1 MPKVSTIAIDGPA
14 ASGKT
19 VVGRLVSVRLGFQF
33 LDTGLMYRAVTL
45 TAIQQSTPLSDD
57 VALATLAGE
66 TEIAITDTPDG
77 TRVVVNSADVT
88 DSLRDTKV
96 EAAVS
101 QVSAVA
107 GVRAVLVAKQRDM
120 AEAGSIVMAGRDI
133 GTVVLANADIKVYLQ
148 ASVEER
154 AKRRGLEKSGAK
166 DKAPVGT
173 VQKDLE
179 ARDKQDS
186 QRTASPLRPADD
198 AHIIQTDGLSIEQVV
213 AEILQLIAARS

>member
-45 TAIQQSTPLSDD
+45 AAIQQSTPLSDD

>member
-45 TAIQQSTPLSDD
+45 AAIQQSTPLSDD

-148 ASVEER
+148 ASAEER

>member
-45 TAIQQSTPLSDD
+45 AAIQQSTSLSDD
-57 VALATLAGE
+57 VALTTLAGE

-166 DKAPVGT
+166 DKASVKA

>member
-45 TAIQQSTPLSDD
+45 AAIQQSTPLSDD

-66 TEIAITDTPDG
+66 AEIAITDTPDG

-88 DSLRDTKV
+88 DSLRDAKV

-107 GVRAVLVAKQRDM
+107 GVRAVLVAKQRDI

-133 GTVVLANADIKVYLQ
+133 GTVVLADADIKVYLQ
-148 ASVEER
+148 ASAEER

-166 DKAPVGT
+166 DKASVGA

-186 QRTASPLRPADD
+186 KRTASPLRPADD

>member
-45 TAIQQSTPLSDD
+45 AAIQQSTPLSDD

-148 ASVEER
+148 ASAEER

-166 DKAPVGT
+166 DKALVGA

>member
-45 TAIQQSTPLSDD
+45 AAIQQSTPFSDD

-77 TRVVVNSADVT
+77 TRVVVNSEDVT
-88 DSLRDTKV
+88 DSLRDAKV

-148 ASVEER
+148 ASAEER

-166 DKAPVGT
+166 DKALAGA

-186 QRTASPLRPADD
+186 QRTASPLRPAND

>member
-45 TAIQQSTPLSDD
+45 AAIQQSTPLSDD
-57 VALATLAGE
+57 VALATLAGK

-77 TRVVVNSADVT
+77 TSIVVNSADVT
-88 DSLRDTKV
+88 NSLRDTKV

-148 ASVEER
+148 ASAEER

-166 DKAPVGT
+166 DKASVGA

-213 AEILQLIAARS
+213 AKILQLIAARS

>member
-1 MPKVSTIAIDGPA
+1 VPKVSTIAIDGPA

-45 TAIQQSTPLSDD
+45 AAIQQSTPLSDD

-66 TEIAITDTPDG
+66 TEIAITNTPDG

-148 ASVEER
+148 ASAEER

-166 DKAPVGT
+166 DKASAES

-186 QRTASPLRPADD
+186 QRTASPLRAADD

>member
-1 MPKVSTIAIDGPA
+1 
-14 ASGKT
+14 
-19 VVGRLVSVRLGFQF
+19 
-33 LDTGLMYRAVTL
+33 MYRAVTL
-45 TAIQQSTPLSDD
+45 AALQHSTPLSAD
-57 VALATLAGE
+57 VALATLAGK

-77 TRVVVNSADVT
+77 TSIVVNSADVT
-88 DSLRDTKV
+88 NSLRGTKV

-133 GTVVLANADIKVYLQ
+133 GTVVLANADFKVYLQ
-148 ASVEER
+148 ASAEER
-154 AKRRGLEKSGAK
+154 AKRRGLEESGAK
-166 DKAPVGT
+166 DKASVGA

-213 AEILQLIAARS
+213 AEILQLIAARR

>member
-45 TAIQQSTPLSDD
+45 AAIQQSTPLSDD

-148 ASVEER
+148 ASAEER

-166 DKAPVGT
+166 DKASAGA